1 MNLQLENRLA
11 LVSGSTAWIGLVI
24 AKALAA
30 EGARVIVN
38 GRTEARVKEAV
49 DGRRNLNLCLEEGI
63 IKSHQRA
70 VANQFAQE

>member
-11 LVSGSTAWIGLVI
+11 LVSGSTAWIGLAI

-38 GRTEARVKEAV
+38 GRTEGRVKEAV
-49 DGRRNLNLCLEEGI
+49 DGRRNLNLCLEGGI